1 MVLNILNALF
11 NVKYLSPQQL
21 SGFDNYK
28 YSCID
33 NSPIST
39 YISHPLWNWVVQ
51 FYPRWLAPN
60 VLTLCGASI
69 VMACYALVVFFD
81 YDLTANSADSPAE
94 LNIPS
99 WVWVVCAV
107 GTFLAHLLDGTDGKQ
122 ARRTGASGPTGE
134 LFDHGFGECLLVLH
148 LPPDL
153 LARFLVDRTIYDYDF
168 FSFRARAVQRYSA
181 NFAQPSSCR
190 TSRFYCQSLG
200 KVQHGRPVPFLGIRC
215 QSIRHHSFQF
225 FLFDGF
231 NFAHLCIGAF
241 YVSCVLSLVMSL
253 YNIHFAYWVEKSG
266 KQNCLY
272 EALLPLF
279 PSLLLF
285 GSAIFWGIFSPG
297 KVLDRDPRAFFWT
310 MGVVFSNI
318 AVHLIIAQMS
328 NTRAQTMNL
337 LLFFYTLMTTL
348 SSFNLLFFS
357 ELLLLR
363 VSSIVFTLA
372 HLHFGICVIRQL
384 CDHFNIQ
391 PFSLAYLQKRDE

>member
-1 MVLNILNALF
+1 MTSHNEYLNIVIMVLKILNVLF
-11 NVKYLSPQQL
+11 NVKYLSQQQL
-21 SGFDNYK
+21 SGFDHYK

-69 VMACYALVVFFD
+69 VMAY
-81 YDLTANSADSPAE
+81 SPVE

-134 LFDHGFGECLLVLH
+134 LFDHGFDSWSTVPFTITIFSLFGQGPFSVTPLTLLSLLV
-148 LPPDL
+148 
-153 LARFLVDRTIYDYDF
+153 
-168 FSFRARAVQRYSA
+168 AVQSVFIASHWEKYNTGVLFLSWGYDA
-181 NFAQPSSCR
+181 SQYGLVIYYLFA
-190 TSRFYCQSLG
+190 FILG
-200 KVQHGRPVPFLGIRC
+200 
-215 QSIRHHSFQF
+215 HHSFQF

-266 KQNCLY
+266 KQSCLY

-337 LLFFYTLMTTL
+337 LLLFYTLMAAL
-348 SSFNLLFFS
+348 SSFNLLFSS

-363 VSSIVFTLA
+363 VSSILFTLA